1 MILRACSG
9 KYTGGADDHHGFDSF
24 RLERRH
30 VEQGIA
36 AHADADG
43 PAARDA
49 EMIEQGQG
57 VERALAMR
65 QCLWRIGGPAMTAG
79 VGRDELV
86 LAHQLIASGI
96 GPIAMTAG
104 AAMQQQERRAGAVD
118 RVMQVDAVHLHGGFG
133 VLVCHRGC
141 LVDTKGNGPTLFT

>member
-1 MILRACSG
+1 MVALTTTMASIRS
-9 KYTGGADDHHGFDSF
+9 

-57 VERALAMR
+57 VERALAMGQR
-65 QCLWRIGGPAMTAG
+65 PLRIGGAAVAAG
-79 VGRDELV
+79 VGGD
-86 LAHQLIASGI
+86 QLILARKLIAAGI
-96 GPIAMTAG
+96 GPVVMAAG
-104 AAMQQQERRAGAVD
+104 AAMQQQQRRAGAVD
-118 RVMQVDAVHLHGGFG
+118 RVMQLDAVHVDGVFRMVDRRCSPSLNSGGMAEPSF
-133 VLVCHRGC
+133 VEFANASRSSL
-141 LVDTKGNGPTLFT
+141 